1 MKVAFRAGSLAGQ
14 EFEVDRTLV
23 IGRQDAD
30 LEVEDTA
37 VSRKHAVLR
46 PSEDGIELEDL
57 GSTNGTFVNGEPI
70 SGTRTLNAG
79 DFVNIGN
86 STFEVTGDWR
96 SAETEAISLPA
107 DGALVSSSEVE
118 ERKPTEPIGIGSTDS
133 RPWSN
138 ISKPWL
144 IAGAVVLVLVLV
156 TIFNLSR
163 SSGDGDLVADGDAL
177 CRNVGKQ
184 VQGTRLVPGNLVRL
198 RESASELLGRRRD
211 LRVRMGKLQNKEE
224 RGSAFA
230 TYLQR
235 FEETNGLLES
245 VTKLGPRSS
254 GAMVRDR
261 LDRLKVAASS
271 ESRAATAVGF
281 EACANLPPI

>member
-14 EFEVDRTLV
+14 EFEVDGTLV
-23 IGRQDAD
+23 VGRQDAD
-30 LEVEDTA
+30 LELEDTA

-46 PSEDGIELEDL
+46 PSEEGIELEDL
-57 GSTNGTFVNGEPI
+57 GSTNGTFVNGEQI
-70 SGTRTLNAG
+70 SGTRSLKSG

-96 SAETEAISLPA
+96 SAETEAISLPSE
-107 DGALVSSSEVE
+107 GAHSPSTEDE
-118 ERKPTEPIGIGSTDS
+118 ERKPTEPIGIGSPGS

-144 IAGAVVLVLVLV
+144 IAGAVVLAVVALTVINV
-156 TIFNLSR
+156 SR
-163 SSGDGDLVADGDAL
+163 SSGDGDLVADGNAL

-184 VQGTRLVPGNLVRL
+184 VQGTRLVPGNVGRL
-198 RESASELLGRRRD
+198 RESAAELLGRRRD
-211 LRVRMGKLQNKEE
+211 LRVRMGKLENKEE
-224 RGSAFA
+224 RDSAFA

-235 FEETNGLLES
+235 FEETNGLLEG
-245 VTKLGPRSS
+245 VTKLESKAG

-261 LDRLKVAASS
+261 LDRLKVAANS
-271 ESRAATAVGF
+271 ESRSATAVGF
-281 EACANLPPI
+281 EACTNLPPL